1 MKLPWKR
8 SRGNTML
15 GLAALGI
22 GVVLLALPLMPSL
35 RRYMRMES
43 M

>member
-1 MKLPWKR
+1 MRRSWRKSGR
-8 SRGNTML
+8 SRTAVR
-15 GLAALGI
+15 AAIAL

-35 RRYMRMES
+35 RRYVLMES